1 VGGHNELE
9 SFIMD
14 NEITMSAFFTGC
26 AFILGLIILVACET
40 IREAYNAR
48 NQ

>member
-1 VGGHNELE
+1 VGGNNELE
-9 SFIMD
+9 SFIME

-26 AFILGLIILVACET
+26 AFILGLVILVVCET

-48 NQ
+48 D

>member
-1 VGGHNELE
+1 MGGNNELE
-9 SFIMD
+9 SFIMK
-14 NEITMSAFFTGC
+14 NEMTMTAFFVGC
-26 AFILGLIILVACET
+26 AFIFGLIILVVCET